1 MNKFHS
7 RPWADL
13 VRPQDFAEIIGQEKL
28 LGKNK
33 FLFSAIEGDHIPSLI
48 LWGPPGS
55 GKTSL
60 AHVIALKTSA
70 EFVNFSAA
78 VSGIGEIKKI
88 AEVAIKRISENNQ
101 PTILFIDEIHRFN
114 KRQQDVLLPYVEKG
128 ILTLIGAT
136 TENPSFE
143 INSALLS
150 RTKVFILQALDQ
162 KSLRKILART
172 LQIIEKE
179 KRSQGKKTRGKK
191 IKCPAKILDFIATF
205 SNGDAR
211 VAINALQLAVESGK
225 KLDKKVIE
233 DIFQKSC
240 LLYDKGGEEHYNL
253 ISALHKSMRGG
264 NASAALYWLTR
275 MIKGGEDPLYIARR
289 LVRFA
294 SEDIGMANN
303 SALMLA
309 VSAYQACHFLGL
321 PECDVHLA
329 HCVVYLTKSAK
340 NVSIYK
346 ALGKAKED
354 VKNYGNLAVPFHLR
368 NASTKLMR
376 NLGYGRDYKYS
387 PDYKWQ
393 EDQQYFPD
401 KLKTKKYF

>member
-1 MNKFHS
+1 
-7 RPWADL
+7 
-13 VRPQDFAEIIGQEKL
+13 
-28 LGKNK
+28 
-33 FLFSAIEGDHIPSLI
+33 
-48 LWGPPGS
+48 
-55 GKTSL
+55 
-60 AHVIALKTSA
+60 
-70 EFVNFSAA
+70 
-78 VSGIGEIKKI
+78 
-88 AEVAIKRISENNQ
+88 
-101 PTILFIDEIHRFN
+101 
-114 KRQQDVLLPYVEKG
+114 
-128 ILTLIGAT
+128 
-136 TENPSFE
+136 
-143 INSALLS
+143 
-150 RTKVFILQALDQ
+150 
-162 KSLRKILART
+162 
-172 LQIIEKE
+172 
-179 KRSQGKKTRGKK
+179 
-191 IKCPAKILDFIATF
+191 
-205 SNGDAR
+205 
-211 VAINALQLAVESGK
+211 
-225 KLDKKVIE
+225 
-233 DIFQKSC
+233 

-376 NLGYGRDYKYS
+376 NLGYGRDYKYP